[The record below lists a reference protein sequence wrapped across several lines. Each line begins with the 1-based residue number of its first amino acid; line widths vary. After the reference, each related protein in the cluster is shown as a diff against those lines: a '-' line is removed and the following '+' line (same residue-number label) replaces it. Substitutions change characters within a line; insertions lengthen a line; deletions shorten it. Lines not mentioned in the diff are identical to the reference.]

1 MKRRLLF
8 LKTSLFLLSVGSNIY
23 ATDYFV
29 NNTFTSDDIY
39 TTAAGNDA
47 NRGLALATPKLT
59 FAVDYATVLS
69 TIKFYSVLENNKLS
83 IHGRGEFIDSDKVN
97 VSYTI
102 TNTTALLPI
111 SLNNTVDI
119 FTKQKIYVHD
129 KKLGFYHDLTL
140 SDYFFTEDGSQD
152 RFEILYKLNNTTE
165 DNNTDEVS
173 VIALLQNGLLNIESN
188 TNFSKIELFDTTGKK
203 IFTNETN
210 INSHSFQK
218 SVSIANGVY
227 ILNVYCENGIKKS
240 IKIIN

>member
-129 KKLGFYHDLTL
+129 NKLGFYHDLTL
-140 SDYFFTEDGSQD
+140 SDYFFNEDGSQD
-152 RFEILYKLNNTTE
+152 RFGIIYKFNDTYDATNTNE
-165 DNNTDEVS
+165 FS
-173 VIALLQNGLLNIESN
+173 VTALLDHVLLSILSN
-188 TNFSKIELFDTTGKK
+188 TNFSNIELFDTNWKM
-203 IFTNETN
+203 ILTNATT
-210 INSHSFQK
+210 INSYSFQK
-218 SVSIANGVY
+218 NISISKGVY
-227 ILNVYCENGIKKS
+227 ILNVYFENGNKKS